1 MARKGIE
8 KWLVFGVLALGLI
21 PTAMLA
27 LWGYLSA
34 TARPLHPDPRA
45 VTSVAAPASPRWSSA
60 VARAQTLARETLIE
74 QNWPGLSVAVGLDGE
89 IVWAEGFGA
98 ADLGTHEL
106 DFTGQLA
113 LGSLPPSDKRVVV
126 GPGTR
131 FRIVGV
137 SMALTSAAVGLLLEK
152 QQLKLDADIRTYV
165 PAFPAKQWPVTLRQL
180 MSHQGGIENDGGD
193 EAPLTSQCETTV
205 DGLKLDGFAEHDLL
219 FEPGTRQHYS
229 TYGWVLVSAA
239 IEAAAH
245 EPFFSFMRSKIFEP
259 LGMRDTRPESW
270 REPIANRATSYFPR
284 FAGDTRYGP
293 DLAREGDHVCFAGG
307 GAFLSTPS
315 DLVRFSMDLNSG
327 KLLQPSTVA
336 TLQTP
341 QRLASGVEA
350 TSGLGWTLET
360 VQLGGQ
366 PVRVVRQDDLRSI
379 GGATSLLTFPER
391 GLVVAVM
398 SNITFAETQ
407 ILALKIAEM
416 FGN

>member
-1 MARKGIE
+1 MATKGIE
-8 KWLVFGVLALGLI
+8 KWLVLGVLVLGLI

-34 TARPLHPDPRA
+34 TARPLHPDPQT
-45 VTSVAAPASPRWSSA
+45 VTSVATPASPRWSSA
-60 VARAQTLARETLIE
+60 VGRAQTLARATLIE

-89 IVWAEGFGA
+89 VVWAEGFGA

-113 LGSLPPSDKRVVV
+113 LGSLPSNDKRVVV
-126 GPGTR
+126 TPDTR

-137 SMALTSAAVGLLLEK
+137 SMALTSAAVGLLLEQ
-152 QQLKLDADIRTYV
+152 QQLKLDADIRTHV

-180 MSHQGGIENDGGD
+180 MSHQAGIENDGGD
-193 EAPLTSQCETTV
+193 EAPLTPQCETTI
-205 DGLKLDGFAEHDLL
+205 DGLKLDDFAEHDLL
-219 FEPGTRQHYS
+219 FEPGTRHRYS

-259 LGMRDTRPESW
+259 LGMRDTLPESW
-270 REPIANRATSYFPR
+270 KEPIPNRATSYFPR

-293 DLAREGDHVCFAGG
+293 DLAREGDHACFAGG

-315 DLVRFSMDLNSG
+315 DLVRFSMALNSG
-327 KLLQPSTVA
+327 SFLEPLTVS

-341 QRLASGVEA
+341 QRLASGAET

-360 VQLGGQ
+360 IQLAGE
-366 PVRVVRQDDLRSI
+366 PVRLVRQDDLRSI
-379 GGATSLLTFPER
+379 GGSTSLLTFPER
-391 GLVVAVM
+391 GLVIAVM

-407 ILALKIAEM
+407 TLASKIAEM
-416 FGN
+416 FWR